1 VIEDHCHYEVAEI
14 LAMAP
19 LGAQQL
25 TSKVTECDISNNIIP
40 KKIKHIVISGGGT
53 TGFSF
58 YGILRESNKK
68 QLWNIK
74 DIESIYGTSVG
85 TILAVV
91 LCLNF
96 EWDIL
101 DKYFIE
107 RPWQKIFNF
116 DIYSIL
122 RVFEKRG
129 IFSISLFEEMLQ
141 PLFLAADIPMNV
153 TLQKFYDITKI
164 ELHIF
169 VTEINRF
176 ETIDVSYKT
185 HPEWQLIQ
193 TIYASSTIP
202 IIFEPWSFE
211 NKMYIDGG
219 ILMNYPVS
227 HCILNGADPD
237 EIFGLN
243 KIHNS
248 IRENIKEES
257 SFFDYII
264 LIINRI
270 LEMILNQKKNE
281 YIVNEINITSHPV
294 NIQEILHTAS
304 SMQEREHLIN
314 IGVESFQNYYNK
326 NKDKDKKI

>member
-1 VIEDHCHYEVAEI
+1 MDLSDNII
-14 LAMAP
+14 
-19 LGAQQL
+19 
-25 TSKVTECDISNNIIP
+25 DISNNIIP

-53 TGFSF
+53 TGLSF

-68 QLWNIK
+68 QVWNIE
-74 DIESIYGTSVG
+74 DIESIYCTSVG

-91 LCLNF
+91 LCLKF

-107 RPWQKIFNF
+107 RPWQNIFNF
-116 DIYSIL
+116 DIYSVL

-129 IFSISLFEEMLQ
+129 IFSLSLFEEMLQ
-141 PLFLAADIPMNV
+141 PLFLASDIPMNV
-153 TLQKFYDITKI
+153 TLQKFYEITKI

-169 VTEINRF
+169 ITEINQF

-193 TIYASSTIP
+193 TVYASSTIP
-202 IIFEPWSFE
+202 ILFEPWSFE

-227 HCILNGADPD
+227 YCIRNGANPD

-248 IRENIKEES
+248 MQENIKDES

-270 LEMILNQKKNE
+270 LNMILNQKKNE
-281 YIVNEINITSHPV
+281 YISNEISIMSHPV

-304 SMQEREHLIN
+304 SMQERERLIN
-314 IGVESFQNYYNK
+314 IGVESFNDYYNDNK
-326 NKDKDKKI
+326 NITL